1 MGTSP
6 VTGSRD
12 KRSGTPGTS
21 RAASPGLFL
30 PPQSRAAPALR
41 PNSLYRQMPGS
52 TPRPP
57 PASPT
62 PQNPHGQ
69 DPMHHPLVPGGVAS
83 TSLDLAFW
91 PQAIFIL
98 SGGKAQSSAIQG
110 AVSYPREL
118 ICPQGA
124 TFQVAQVDSSDRGR
138 LSPRQSNLLVLHP
151 RLDPADILLASW
163 GHLVMFVPRYPD
175 PMSQLAPN

>member
-1 MGTSP
+1 MPTYTITTRPCQDLSYPQVTREPPDGCPQQLRSLPCLCVGALSPQASLHPQELKGIHRWGSGGGNSKSTGAVGLLMVGTSP

-41 PNSLYRQMPGS
+41 PNSPYRQMPGS

-69 DPMHHPLVPGGVAS
+69 DPMHHPLVPGG
-83 TSLDLAFW
+83 W
-91 PQAIFIL
+91 QA
-98 SGGKAQSSAIQG
+98 
-110 AVSYPREL
+110 PRW
-118 ICPQGA
+118 I
-124 TFQVAQVDSSDRGR
+124 
-138 LSPRQSNLLVLHP
+138 
-151 RLDPADILLASW
+151 
-163 GHLVMFVPRYPD
+163 
-175 PMSQLAPN
+175 